1 MIRVLLASAAFS
13 LAASVATAQM
23 ATTRPVQLIVSGGVS
38 VPTGGF
44 SDSHDMGVHADASL
58 LINALG
64 RSLRLRPEMTYARFG
79 VKELGA
85 LLGGANMHGAAG
97 GRARDAASDAVSS
110 LIGGFANIEIPLGPA
125 GFQPFLL
132 AGIGAIKFKS
142 DISDGVSSVDATKT
156 SLNLGG
162 GVRFKL
168 GPIGGLIEARF
179 NNVPASDTEAFFKD
193 MKMIPVTFGL
203 VF

>member
-1 MIRVLLASAAFS
+1 MMRVLLASAA
-13 LAASVATAQM
+13 LTLTAAVAPAQM
-23 ATTRPVQLIVSGGVS
+23 ASPRPIQLIVSGGVS

-44 SDSHDMGVHADASL
+44 GDSHDMGVHADASL

-85 LLGGANMHGAAG
+85 LLGTTSRHGSAG
-97 GRARDAASDAVSS
+97 GRARDAASAAVSS
-110 LIGGFANIEIPLGPA
+110 LLGGFANIEIPLGPA

-132 AGIGAIKFKS
+132 AGVGAVKFKS
-142 DISDGVSSVDATKT
+142 DVSDGVSSIDATKT
-156 SLNLGG
+156 SLNLGA

-179 NNVPASDTEAFFKD
+179 NNVPASDTETFFKD
-193 MKMIPVTFGL
+193 VKTIPVTFGL